1 MKQTLLFSLFLLS
14 LFSHGQEP
22 SDSVFFHEMED
33 SISAMS
39 FVQIKK
45 PKALLDSII
54 AQVIRD
60 SQQKPLVCKY
70 QVEEKAIGLHKS
82 TYRCEFHA
90 KANIRIKATGEP
102 EEFHY
107 EGTPILR
114 NYYDTARVCYAMR
127 DFCLEGAYMLL
138 MVQRECMND
147 ETLPQGFERLMRL
160 HRVKVYRIS
169 DESGRGVYR
178 VDFSPRNYDWYGFD
192 SRFMGTAYFDIKTLR
207 LKQIKTDKI
216 SATSFDSM
224 MRQAKKPLSHTH
236 LERYQMDF
244 EETGGRNVV
253 RQIEDSIFVDNQ
265 LSTTYIIKRLP

>member
-1 MKQTLLFSLFLLS
+1 MKQTLPFLCLLISLFAC
-14 LFSHGQEP
+14 GQEP

-39 FVQIKK
+39 FVRIKK

-54 AQVIRD
+54 AQVICD

-70 QVEEKAIGLHKS
+70 QVAEKATGLHQS

-102 EEFHY
+102 EEFYY
-107 EGTPILR
+107 EGTSLLR

-147 ETLPQGFERLMRL
+147 ETLPQSFERLMRL

-224 MRQAKKPLSHTH
+224 MRRAKKPLSHTH

-244 EETGGRNVV
+244 EETDGRNVV
-253 RQIEDSIFVDNQ
+253 KLIEDTIYVDGQ
-265 LSTTYIIKRLP
+265 LSTTYMVKLLP